1 MGDNDGNIS
10 MWKLS
15 DDSPDKPFLL
25 IKNET
30 GELIEDISWSIDGLC
45 LMATTMKRYIIIVV
59 FDDIPGYILSDND
72 KNKYLNDIY
81 GSIR

>member
-1 MGDNDGNIS
+1 
-10 MWKLS
+10 
-15 DDSPDKPFLL
+15 
-25 IKNET
+25 
-30 GELIEDISWSIDGLC
+30 
-45 LMATTMKRYIIIVV
+45 MATTMKRYIIIVV